1 MLWNGRLSHV
11 HAITTWRIFRE
22 NYWGEPHAI
31 DCDLTL
37 FGSRSANQLLICI
50 TRMLLSPK
58 YRKMHE
64 KTVLIPCPH
73 YLKGHSPCVFPLLDS
88 QCRCCEGAREGE
100 TSWTGMLTLGSSCWS
115 VELKFKVM
123 NCRGLWGDGP
133 TMIWVFREKTFQIWW
148 DTCVCQRQRQK
159 GIG

>member
-1 MLWNGRLSHV
+1 MLWNGRPSHV

-58 YRKMHE
+58 CRKMHE
-64 KTVLIPCPH
+64 KTVLMPCPH
-73 YLKGHSPCVFPLLDS
+73 YLKGHTVLVCFHCWTPNVRVVKERRAGQEHWHLEVAAGLLNWNS
-88 QCRCCEGAREGE
+88 KWWIVGAFEVMDQQWSGYLERKRFKYGE
-100 TSWTGMLTLGSSCWS
+100 IH
-115 VELKFKVM
+115 VYVRDKDKRV
-123 NCRGLWGDGP
+123 
-133 TMIWVFREKTFQIWW
+133 
-148 DTCVCQRQRQK
+148 
-159 GIG
+159 